1 MSFKFDFEKLTIPIG
16 RWATVWAQCMED
28 GYTREIWVGTE
39 TESCLIGHVEGKERT
54 MEAVCELMNMM
65 EAAKVLRG
73 TT

>member
-1 MSFKFDFEKLTIPIG
+1 MAPLK
-16 RWATVWAQCMED
+16 D
-28 GYTREIWVGTE
+28 GHTREIWVGTE
-39 TESCLIGHVEGKERT
+39 TESCLVGHVEGKDRT